1 MSRGGCSRCAPARR
15 AGLRSRAGSRSR
27 EAKDDVSLPHHIILE
42 VLSYLEARTIV
53 RARGMARA
61 FVRDAPTL
69 VDFLSF
75 SSGDKFPA
83 ATQMSLFKRVMEV
96 HINDGGDTLVKDAM
110 AGLPGCVSL
119 RRLCI
124 SRRLPQQN
132 PLSGGDVVSLGA
144 LQLSDLDVSRVRMN
158 VPKGLTMPAWLSLSR
173 LVLRDAFLY
182 DQSLANLARSV
193 PPGVR
198 LPLRELD
205 LSRNPFGEMQ
215 GMRPLSDALSAFPDL
230 KSLELTADRITSV
243 GASRLLGALL
253 DGACPKLTSL
263 DMSLNFLGDPILE
276 FLAQGVRR
284 EGHGLSAL
292 EKMGIGG
299 RFTSTEGVTTFESL
313 ANSLAAG
320 GLPLLTF
327 LHVQGDVGPPEVGPL
342 LRAFKQ
348 GACAKLAVVKVERST
363 RFHPADDRESVEDAV
378 KSMWELVTC
387 SYVPRLREVHVL
399 GMNLGKGLEWAEEER
414 TAFYRARNKS
424 SFHRLALAGAN
435 RGVMV
440 FV

>member
-1 MSRGGCSRCAPARR
+1 M
-15 AGLRSRAGSRSR
+15 
-27 EAKDDVSLPHHIILE
+27 LE
-42 VLSYLEARTIV
+42 VLSYLESRAIV
-53 RARGMARA
+53 RARGVARA

-83 ATQMSLFKRVMEV
+83 ATQMSLFKRVTEV
-96 HINDGGDTLVKDAM
+96 HLYGEGTLVKDAA

-124 SRRLPQQN
+124 SRCLPQQT
-132 PLSGGDVVSLGA
+132 PLSDGDVVNLCA
-144 LQLSDLDVSRVRMN
+144 LQLSDLDVCRVRID
-158 VPKGLTMPAWLSLSR
+158 VPEGLLMPAWLTLSR
-173 LVLRDAFLY
+173 LVLRDASLS
-182 DQSLANLARSV
+182 DQSLANLIASL
-193 PPGVR
+193 PPGGR

-205 LSRNPFGEMQ
+205 LSRNPFGDMV
-215 GMRPLSDALSAFPDL
+215 GMRPLSDALSSFPEL
-230 KSLELTADRITSV
+230 KSLELTADRISSV
-243 GASRLLGALL
+243 GATRLLGALL
-253 DGACPKLTSL
+253 DGACPKLASFE
-263 DMSLNFLGDPILE
+263 MSLNFLSDGVVE
-276 FLAQGVRR
+276 FLAKGVLR
-284 EGHGLSAL
+284 EGHGLMAL

-299 RFTSTEGVTTFESL
+299 RFSSNEGVSTFESL
-313 ANSLAAG
+313 AHSLTTG

-348 GACAKLAVVKVERST
+348 GACPRLAVVKVERST
-363 RFHPADDRESVEDAV
+363 RFHPPDDRESVEDAV
-378 KSMWELVTC
+378 ESMWELVTC
-387 SYVPRLREVHVL
+387 SYVPRLCEVHVL